1 MSSSDPLQK
10 RLMGSRMALAMSG
23 MVLLLVIIAGC
34 STTSGVKA
42 GDTIRVFY
50 TVSFPGTEPFEGNVN
65 GTPLEFTVGDGTV
78 IQGFENAVIGM
89 NPGETKTVTI
99 SPEEGYGL
107 RNETL
112 VKEVDIETALAFV
125 QNLDQMGT
133 SRILFFPG
141 MEPVF
146 EYTFPGNVVVH
157 YTFYN
162 ITGESTTIDQN
173 HPLAGK
179 DLVFTITLEEIVKKQ

>member
-1 MSSSDPLQK
+1 
-10 RLMGSRMALAMSG
+10 MAVFGL
-23 MVLLLVIIAGC
+23 VLLFVLGAGC
-34 STTSGVKA
+34 STTSGVQR
-42 GDTIRVFY
+42 GDTVHVYY
-50 TVSFPGTEPFEGNVN
+50 TVSFPGTEPFEGNIN

-78 IQGFENAVIGM
+78 IRGFDQALIGM

-99 SPEEGYGL
+99 SPEDGYGL

-112 VKEVDIETALAFV
+112 VREVDTPTAIAFV
-125 QNLDQMGT
+125 QNLDRMGT
-133 SRILFFPG
+133 SRVLLFPG

-162 ITGESTTIDQN
+162 ITEESTTIDQN
-173 HPLAGK
+173 HPLSGK
-179 DLVFTITLEEIVKKQ
+179 DLVFTITLEDIVKK

>member
-1 MSSSDPLQK
+1 MKRSDRPA
-10 RLMGSRMALAMSG
+10 RGSGGLALTTAAFCL
-23 MVLLLVIIAGC
+23 VLFVVLGAGC
-34 STTSGVKA
+34 STTSGVVR
-42 GDTIRVFY
+42 GDTVRVYY
-50 TVSFPGTEPFEGNVN
+50 TVSFPGTPPFEGNLN

-78 IQGFENAVIGM
+78 IRGFDQALIGM
-89 NPGETKTVTI
+89 QPGETKTVTV
-99 SPEEGYGL
+99 SPEDGYGL

-112 VKEVDIETALAFV
+112 VREVDTATALAFI
-125 QNLDQMGT
+125 QNLDRMGT
-133 SRILFFPG
+133 SRVRLFPG

-162 ITGESTTIDQN
+162 ISEESTTIDQN

-179 DLVFTITLEEIVKKQ
+179 DLVFTITLEEIGKK